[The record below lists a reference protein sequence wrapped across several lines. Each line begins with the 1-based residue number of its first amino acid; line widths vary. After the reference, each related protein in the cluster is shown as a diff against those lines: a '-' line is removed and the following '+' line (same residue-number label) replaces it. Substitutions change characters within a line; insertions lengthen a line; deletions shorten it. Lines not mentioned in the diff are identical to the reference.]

1 MVDSTFGALAVL
13 LLAAVVLFFVNPIVA
28 LVPLLLVFALLGL
41 KAGASL
47 FKHAAPPADT
57 TGGGVGAAPTVPTS
71 SEASYEPV
79 SDPSD
84 RGV

>member
-1 MVDSTFGALAVL
+1 MVDSTFGALAFLV
-13 LLAAVVLFFVNPIVA
+13 LAAVALFFVNPIIAV
-28 LVPLLLVFALLGL
+28 VPLLLVFALLGV
-41 KAGASL
+41 KAGGAL

-57 TGGGVGAAPTVPTS
+57 TGGGVGAAPTVPTT

-79 SDPSD
+79 SKPAD